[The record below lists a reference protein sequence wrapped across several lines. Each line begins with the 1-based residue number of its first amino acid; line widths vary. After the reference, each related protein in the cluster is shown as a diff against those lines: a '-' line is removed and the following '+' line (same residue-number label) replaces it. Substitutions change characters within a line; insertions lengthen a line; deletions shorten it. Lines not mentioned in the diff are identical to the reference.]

1 MEEALSQVEKQ
12 YPAPG
17 FLGRLNKI
25 CEDKDITMDQLAEI
39 AEVTIPMFEA
49 YATGELKLD
58 EITLHRILDY
68 SSVDWMWLEHGKD
81 PEDLRVIGNA
91 ENLRDKF
98 EC

>member
-39 AEVTIPMFEA
+39 AEVTIPM
-49 YATGELKLD
+49 LKPMPL
-58 EITLHRILDY
+58 
-68 SSVDWMWLEHGKD
+68 V
-81 PEDLRVIGNA
+81 
-91 ENLRDKF
+91 NLS
-98 EC
+98 